1 MAKMILST
9 CNSWQQRLP
18 ILDQEIQTA
27 CVPVAVCNCLLK
39 LKDSTATG
47 TALLQCEGRKE
58 FLLMRAATKMYGH
71 VMSVGNVSRKLSP
84 SEARNDAVA
93 HTGLTISKVKMHPI
107 FLKADAARL
116 LNVTGT
122 VEKAIPPA
130 IVAVDKEQ

>member
-1 MAKMILST
+1 
-9 CNSWQQRLP
+9 
-18 ILDQEIQTA
+18 
-27 CVPVAVCNCLLK
+27 
-39 LKDSTATG
+39 
-47 TALLQCEGRKE
+47 
-58 FLLMRAATKMYGH
+58 MRAATKMYGH

>member
-9 CNSWQQRLP
+9 CNLWQQRLP

-27 CVPVAVCNCLLK
+27 CVLVAVCNCLLK
-39 LKDSTATG
+39 LKDSTAAG

-71 VMSVGNVSRKLSP
+71 VSGGNVSRKLSP

-93 HTGLTISKVKMHPI
+93 DTRLTISKVKMHPI